1 MESKN
6 LELGQNT
13 FDYRSLIRPYLKN
26 WPWFFISIVLALA
39 LAYLYIRY
47 TVPKYAVQANIHI
60 LEDESASS
68 ELGAFKDLEILTG
81 GSSQVF
87 EDEVQIL
94 NSRSNHIE
102 VVKRLGLNTSMKEL
116 GNIKNTQLY
125 KNEPFNLNFIAPDSV
140 INDSSFEF
148 FVQTTSDTSF
158 EFSTEEQPE
167 PKVYS
172 YGEDINTPLG
182 NIVLT
187 PNLDLIGNQFDKNY
201 QITINPLSTI
211 AENYQTKTFIVNNGD
226 KSNIANISMDDAI
239 PIRAKDYINTLIQ
252 VYNKNGVEDK
262 KTIADKT
269 SEFINERIKTISE
282 SLSSVDS
289 SAQEFKADRGIV
301 DLQSEAGINLNIGA
315 SNQQELQN
323 ARVQMSI
330 AQSMRDIVNTEDG
343 AYDPL
348 PANIGLSDP
357 SIATTTARYNE
368 LALERKRLLKSSN
381 EKNPII
387 VNLDQQLDGLKSSL
401 SSSLSGMTN
410 NLGLTVSSLSRQQS
424 RINSKIYSAPK
435 DERALRDITR
445 KQQTTEGLYLYL
457 LQKREES
464 QITYASATPKSK
476 VIDAAY
482 NSPLP
487 VSPKKPIIYL
497 AGLVLGLLIPFS
509 IIYGLDMFDNKVNN
523 KMGLESI
530 LPSDVPIL
538 AELPKITGRSKKFV
552 LENDRSVLA
561 ESLRILRTNIDY
573 LIKSNNSH
581 GKGNVIYV
589 TSSVPGEGK
598 TFVSSNLSMILASTN
613 KKVLLIGADIRNP
626 KITSFFTTGK
636 NVNVLG
642 KKEKLTKRKSG
653 LTDYLHDSSLGLKDI
668 VSPLLVYS
676 NEIDVI
682 YSGKIPPNPAEL
694 LMSDRLKELITEAS
708 QKYDYVIVDTAPML
722 VVTDTLLISENANH
736 ILYVVRA
743 GVTEKKILDY
753 PIKLK
758 NENKL
763 KGLAFVIN
771 DVKKDDL
778 NYGGK
783 YGYGYTAATKKWWQ
797 RK

>member
-187 PNLDLIGNQFDKNY
+187 PNLDLIGNQF
-201 QITINPLSTI
+201 
-211 AENYQTKTFIVNNGD
+211 
-226 KSNIANISMDDAI
+226 
-239 PIRAKDYINTLIQ
+239 
-252 VYNKNGVEDK
+252 
-262 KTIADKT
+262 DKT

>member
-13 FDYRSLIRPYLKN
+13 LDYRGLIKPYLKN
-26 WPWFFISIVLALA
+26 WLWFLISILIAIALA
-39 LAYLYIRY
+39 FLYIRY
-47 TVPKYAVQANIHI
+47 TEPQYTVQANIQI
-60 LEDESASS
+60 LEDENATS
-68 ELGAFKDLEILTG
+68 ELGAFKDLDVLTG
-81 GSSQVF
+81 GNSQLF
-87 EDEVQIL
+87 LDEVQIL

-102 VVKRLGLNTSMKEL
+102 VVKKLGLHISIKKL
-116 GNIKNTQLY
+116 GKIKNTQLY
-125 KNEPFNLNFIAPDSV
+125 NDHPININFITADSV
-140 INDSSFEF
+140 IHDSKFEFFINTVSDSSFKYS
-148 FVQTTSDTSF
+148 V
-158 EFSTEEQPE
+158 EEGVLD
-167 PKVYS
+167 KTYA
-172 YGEDINTPLG
+172 YGENIGTPIG
-182 NIVLT
+182 DIVLT
-187 PNLDLIGNQFDKNY
+187 PNPEFQSGYGHNY
-201 QITINPLSTI
+201 HISINPIGRI
-211 AENYQTKTFIVNNGD
+211 AEGYQKRILIESADD
-226 KSNIANISMDDAI
+226 KSYIANISIDDAI
-239 PIRAKDYINTLIQ
+239 PQRSKDYINTLIA
-252 VYNKNGVEDK
+252 VYNSNGVKDK
-262 KTIADKT
+262 KIIADRT
-269 SEFINERIKTISE
+269 SQFINDRIKTISE

-330 AQSMRDIVNTEDG
+330 AQSMRDIVNTDDG

-487 VSPKKPIIYL
+487 VSPKKPVVFL
-497 AGLVLGLLIPFS
+497 ASLILGFLIPFS